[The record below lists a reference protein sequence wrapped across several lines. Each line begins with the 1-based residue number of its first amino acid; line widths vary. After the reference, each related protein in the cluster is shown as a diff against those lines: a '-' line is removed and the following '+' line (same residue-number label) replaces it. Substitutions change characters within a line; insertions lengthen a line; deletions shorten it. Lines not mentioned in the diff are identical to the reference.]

1 MPAGRHCL
9 AGGGYPYSME
19 PSEARLEPHSNGG
32 FPPESADLLMPP
44 QSIPTASPDPH
55 RRPAVT
61 TVDSTEY
68 AKFSAMAEAWW
79 DPLGDFKPLPQLNP
93 TRIGFIRDVA
103 TRHFGRERGDTPLEG
118 LSLCEIGCGGGL
130 LTEPMRRLGADVT
143 GVDPSARNIGIAR
156 AHAEKSGLKITYLQC
171 AAEDM
176 VERRA
181 GFDIVLAMEVVEH
194 VANVDAFIASCTQLV
209 RPGGLLFF
217 ATLNRTAKA
226 FALAIVGAEYVMRW
240 LPRGTHDWRKFVKP
254 SELAHPLR
262 RAGFAIEQMTGV
274 SFNPLTDKWSL
285 TRDLDVNYM
294 LAAKH
299 A

>member
-1 MPAGRHCL
+1 M
-9 AGGGYPYSME
+9 S
-19 PSEARLEPHSNGG
+19 SQSN
-32 FPPESADLLMPP
+32 PMV
-44 QSIPTASPDPH
+44 SPDP
-55 RRPAVT
+55 RGEPAVT
-61 TVDSTEY
+61 TVDSTEI

-79 DPLGDFKPLPQLNP
+79 DPLGDFKPLHQLNP
-93 TRIGFIRDVA
+93 TRIRFIRDIA
-103 TRHFGRERGDTPLEG
+103 TRHFGREPNDTPLEG

-130 LTEPMRRLGADVT
+130 LTEPMRRLGAEVT
-143 GVDPSARNIGIAR
+143 GVDPSARNIGVAR

-176 VERRA
+176 VARRES
-181 GFDIVLAMEVVEH
+181 FDIVLAMEVLEH
-194 VANVDAFIASCTQLV
+194 VANVDAFIASCGALV
-209 RPGGLLFF
+209 RPGGLIVF

-226 FALAIVGAEYVMRW
+226 FALAIVGAEYIMRW

-274 SFNPLTDKWSL
+274 AYNPLTDRWSL

-294 LAAKH
+294 LAAKRI
-299 A
+299 

>member
-1 MPAGRHCL
+1 MSLPA
-9 AGGGYPYSME
+9 
-19 PSEARLEPHSNGG
+19 N
-32 FPPESADLLMPP
+32 PE
-44 QSIPTASPDPH
+44 
-55 RRPAVT
+55 PAVT
-61 TVDSTEY
+61 TVDSTEI

-79 DPLGDFKPLPQLNP
+79 DPAGDFKPLHRLNP

-103 TRHFGRERGDTPLEG
+103 TRHFGREPGDTPLEG

-130 LTEPMRRLGADVT
+130 LTEPMRRLGAEVT
-143 GVDPSARNIGIAR
+143 GVDPSQRNIGVAR
-156 AHAEKSGLKITYLQC
+156 SHAEKSGLKITYLQC

-176 VERRA
+176 VER
-181 GFDIVLAMEVVEH
+181 GQHFDIVLAMEVVEH
-194 VANVDAFIASCTQLV
+194 VANVDAFIASCARLV
-209 RPGGLLFF
+209 RPNGLIFF

-274 SFNPLTDKWSL
+274 AYNPLADRWSL

-294 LAAKH
+294 LAAKKI
-299 A
+299 

>member
-1 MPAGRHCL
+1 
-9 AGGGYPYSME
+9 
-19 PSEARLEPHSNGG
+19 
-32 FPPESADLLMPP
+32 MPP

-61 TVDSTEY
+61 TVDSTEI

-79 DPLGDFKPLPQLNP
+79 DPLGDFKPLHQLNP
-93 TRIGFIRDVA
+93 TRIGFIRDVP
-103 TRHFGRERGDTPLEG
+103 TRQFGREPGDTPLEG
-118 LSLCEIGCGGGL
+118 LGLCEIGCGGGL
-130 LTEPMRRLGADVT
+130 LTEPMRRLGAEVT

-274 SFNPLTDKWSL
+274 TYNPLTDRWSQ

-294 LAAKH
+294 LAAKRI
-299 A
+299 